1 MRLVTRRER
10 VNESEKGQERERDEG
25 REVGARER
33 ERWTAARVCTALFA
47 NTKRPDDARVLRRLF
62 VAADPAMAM
71 AWQLPCGAAL
81 GPAAD
86 VILSLSTGKL
96 ILISG
101 KRAAFQDSWDEKEES
116 GERGREG
123 GRDHFVSVCVP
134 WVRHDQS
141 RK

>member
-1 MRLVTRRER
+1 M
-10 VNESEKGQERERDEG
+10 
-25 REVGARER
+25 GARER
-33 ERWTAARVCTALFA
+33 GGAVDGRKGVHGLVRKYEETRRCTRATTTSVCRG
-47 NTKRPDDARVLRRLF
+47 RPCHGNG
-62 VAADPAMAM
+62 M

-81 GPAAD
+81 GSAAD

-123 GRDHFVSVCVP
+123 GRDHFVSVCIP

>member
-1 MRLVTRRER
+1 M
-10 VNESEKGQERERDEG
+10 
-25 REVGARER
+25 GARER
-33 ERWTAARVCTALFA
+33 GGAVDGRKGVHGLVRKYEETRRCTRATTSVCRG
-47 NTKRPDDARVLRRLF
+47 RPCHGNG
-62 VAADPAMAM
+62 M

-101 KRAAFQDSWDEKEES
+101 SVLRSRTRGTKKKS

-123 GRDHFVSVCVP
+123 GRDHFVLVCVP
-134 WVRHDQS
+134 WVS
-141 RK
+141 T